1 MKQLELQKHIAS
13 LTNEEFV
20 AFLSELNMITLLTI
34 EEELELIH
42 RIRKGGSEAEQAKEV
57 LAKSH
62 LRFIYS
68 VAKKYKHLSLSLQEL
83 LVSGI
88 TGLIKASEK
97 FDETR
102 GFKFT
107 SYAVWWIRQSMFKS
121 IMKHDAKDKQ
131 TELIVLFSK
140 RQMLCIQK
148 DEDIDPY
155 VDNGLTSLAASNK
168 DEELS
173 LKNTHLFYRNA
184 DHILTDSRMFFAPVL
199 IQNGMTYKG
208 APGSQYPTLGMYI
221 EWWLKCKVDVT
232 KDAEGNDALTYRI
245 VGNPLTGTNRCK
257 CVYPDGHYNDITH
270 ESFLPMWSMFQKI
283 SKRYHEAKVLFETYT
298 LEEVIDIL
306 SGCN

>member
-1 MKQLELQKHIAS
+1 MKQLEIQKHIAS
-13 LTNEEFV
+13 LTNEELE
-20 AFLSELNMITLLTI
+20 AFILELNMITLLTI

-42 RIRKGGSEAEQAKEV
+42 RIRKGGSEADQAKEMLV
-57 LAKSH
+57 RSY

-68 VAKKYKHLSLSLQEL
+68 VAKKYKRLSLSLQEL

-88 TGLIKASEK
+88 TGLIKAAERY
-97 FDETR
+97 DETR
-102 GFKFT
+102 GFKFI
-107 SYAVWWIRQSMFKS
+107 SYAVWWIRQSMLKS
-121 IMKHDAKDKQ
+121 IVKHDAKDKQ

-148 DEDIDPY
+148 AENIDPY
-155 VDNGLTSLAASNK
+155 VDNGLTALAASNK
-168 DEELS
+168 NEEVF
-173 LKNTHLFYRNA
+173 LKNAHLFYRNA
-184 DHILTDSRMFFAPVL
+184 DHILADSRMFFAPVL

-208 APGSQYPTLGMYI
+208 APGAHYPTLGMYI
-221 EWWLKCKVDVT
+221 EWWLKCKVEVT

-257 CVYPDGHYNDITH
+257 CVYPDGHTDNITH
-270 ESFLPMWSMFQKI
+270 ESFLPMLSIFQKI
-283 SKRYHEAKVLFETYT
+283 SKRYLEAKVLFETCT